1 MRRPRCPKPKPAEGP
16 DHQIRADLSRPL
28 SKYRLGNKQAP
39 FPHTT
44 FSQFRNPA
52 HQPLE
57 FKPLYRPPDPR
68 QASLLSTPSHSR
80 DIAPKSPTTTLHI
93 IAPNALLDIEPTRR
107 TPRHHKADESLRTL
121 NIDRSLVVE
130 LSTGILVMP
139 RKAVAEAS
147 LGAAFPARD
156 DGVAGVEVGA
166 AGIAGQVE
174 TPTPQRVRFGSAAVT
189 AGEAGV
195 PGGRVRLLSVG
206 RGVV

>member
-16 DHQIRADLSRPL
+16 DHQTRADSSRPL

-80 DIAPKSPTTTLHI
+80 DIAPKSSTTTFHI
-93 IAPNALLDIEPTRR
+93 IAPHALLNIEPTRR
-107 TPRHHKADESLRTL
+107 TPCHHEADESLRAL
-121 NIDRSLVVE
+121 DINRSLVVE
-130 LSTGILVMP
+130 LGTRILLMP
-139 RKAVAEAS
+139 RDAVAEAS
-147 LGAAFPARD
+147 LGAASPARD
-156 DGVAGVEVGA
+156 DGVAGVEVGV
-166 AGIAGQVE
+166 AG
-174 TPTPQRVRFGSAAVT
+174 T
-189 AGEAGV
+189 AGGWRHQRHNGCASGAR
-195 PGGRVRLLSVG
+195 P
-206 RGVV
+206 